1 MASTYPTPVYT
12 APFPDADIR
21 RMAGVNDFLL
31 AVGRIVLVGMFIFS
45 GASKFMDL
53 SGIAAQIAS
62 KGLPAPMALAAVAA
76 LAEMAGGILIVVGWW
91 TRPVALG
98 LLIYTLIATYFFHDF
113 WHLPPGAEQTN
124 AMIHAMK
131 NLAIAGA
138 FPMLTAVGAG
148 RFSVDGPCIM
158 HDRTTTAS

>member
-12 APFPDADIR
+12 APVPDADIR

-31 AVGRIVLVGMFIFS
+31 AVGRIVLVGMFIYS
-45 GASKFMDL
+45 GIGKFMEL
-53 SGIAAQIAS
+53 ASTAAEIGS
-62 KGLPAPMALAAVAA
+62 KGLPSPLALAIAAA
-76 LAEMAGGILIVVGWW
+76 LAEVVGGALIVVGWW

-131 NLAIAGA
+131 NVSISGA
-138 FPMLTAVGAG
+138 FLMLAAVGAG
-148 RFSVDGPCIM
+148 RFSVDGPCIV